1 MERDTKKN
9 AGYTQKTKYICC
21 DSFLLLDNKLTLLA
35 THNIHLSF
43 HSSVDKESEQDLTE
57 S

>member
-35 THNIHLSF
+35 THNIHHFTVLWIRSLS
-43 HSSVDKESEQDLTE
+43 KT
-57 S
+57 